1 MDASRAHSWPSG
13 GFGSGLDRPA
23 YVPGCPGGGMAR
35 LYIILLGRGGGG
47 KSMRTLDLGCH
58 DVSSNTAFSL
68 LGGGVV
74 GGIPPPNEK
83 SPLHENVIVASTSFM
98 SRPQMLYAV
107 PCRSQDGAD
116 NL

>member
-47 KSMRTLDLGCH
+47 KSMRTLDLGWH
-58 DVSSNTAFSL
+58 DVVVSSNKPFSL

-74 GGIPPPNEK
+74 GGI
-83 SPLHENVIVASTSFM
+83 SPKIEV
-98 SRPQMLYAV
+98 
-107 PCRSQDGAD
+107 
-116 NL
+116 